1 MLEIVVPGSQ
11 EMWDESRQEFVY
23 GDGKDVTLCP
33 EHSLISIS
41 KWEAKWQIPFIDSE
55 KTDEQILDY
64 IRCMTLNKS
73 VDPTVYDRL
82 TLDNI
87 RTINRYISS
96 PMTATTVK
104 DPKGSRKTAEKVTS
118 ELIYYWMITFNIPV
132 EFEKWHINRLI
143 MLIRVCSAKAEPA
156 KKMSR
161 SEIMAQNRALNA
173 ARRAKHHTKG

>member
-11 EMWDESRQEFVY
+11 EMWDERRQEFVY
-23 GDGKDVTLCP
+23 GDGKAVTLRL

-41 KWEAKWQIPFIDSE
+41 KWEAKWQIPFIESD

-64 IRCMTLNKS
+64 IKCMTLNPPA
-73 VDPTVYDRL
+73 DPEVYNRL
-82 TLDNI
+82 TLDNVKK
-87 RTINRYISS
+87 INEYIAA

-104 DPKGSRKTAEKVTS
+104 DPKGARRSGEKVTS
-118 ELIYYWMITFNIPV
+118 EVIYYWMITFGIPV

-143 MLIRVCSAKAEPA
+143 MLIRVCSAKNEPA
-156 KKMSR
+156 KKMSK

-173 ARRAKHHTKG
+173 ARRAKYHTKG